1 MKPSWIER
9 NTYEKAVFV
18 FQCLVAVALVVYMVY
33 ALLLHKELT
42 DWFYPVIAIES
53 ALEASVQ
60 LKHSHKTAIINLL
73 VSVSS
78 IAVFLQAML

>member
-1 MKPSWIER
+1 MKPSLIER

-33 ALLLHKELT
+33 AL
-42 DWFYPVIAIES
+42 
-53 ALEASVQ
+53 Q